1 MTRNTPSR
9 SSGASGKGKGAR
21 RGGGSQPGQVA
32 RPRWGKPH
40 RPEATDREG
49 LTARTAP
56 VVPGEAPVEKP
67 VPAEKPARGDKPVR
81 GEKQAR
87 GEKPA
92 RAEKGAQGE
101 KGARAEKGAQGEK
114 GAAGAARKAPRKQA
128 VRPPKALRGAGTRPA
143 RPETP
148 SGEPLAG
155 QRYEVEVGPVAHGG
169 GHCVAR
175 HEGRVLFVRHAL
187 PGEKVVA
194 QVTEGTTTS
203 RFLRADA
210 VEVLEPA
217 KERIEAPCPFA
228 GPGKCGGCDWQHVTP
243 GGQRKLKAAVLTEQ
257 LAKLAGLT
265 PAEVGWD
272 GSVEPVGGKLQAGQ
286 VPAWRTRVQYA
297 VEAETGKVGLRKH
310 RSHEVQVI
318 DRCLIA
324 AEGVT
329 ELGIESRDWPGVAS
343 VEVVAASGS
352 SDRQVVLTPRDGA
365 QLPLVELDK
374 PVSIARVDAQG
385 DLHKVHGRSFVR
397 ERAVGRTWRVSNGG
411 FWQIHPEAPDTLVDA
426 VLDGLDPQWG
436 ENALDLYC
444 GVGLFAGALADRVG
458 EDGAVLGIESAKQ
471 AVVDARHNLAA
482 LDNVRIECDRVET
495 LLPRTGI
502 TATDLI
508 VLDPP
513 RAGAGRETV
522 AHLVGLEARRIA
534 YVACDPAALARDL
547 AFFRE
552 GGYRPV
558 SLRAFDLFPMTHH
571 FECVAILEP
580 VGV

>member
-1 MTRNTPSR
+1 MTRNNPPR
-9 SSGASGKGKGAR
+9 SGGKSGKAGKTGKAGKSGAR
-21 RGGGSQPGQVA
+21 PGQVA
-32 RPRWGKPH
+32 HPRWSNRAA
-40 RPEATDREG
+40 RPAATDREG
-49 LTARTAP
+49 YTAQTAPLAPRETAPADEPRARRAREDRADAPRQQQGRAQGGTDRPKGRTA
-56 VVPGEAPVEKP
+56 A
-67 VPAEKPARGDKPVR
+67 
-81 GEKQAR
+81 
-87 GEKPA
+87 
-92 RAEKGAQGE
+92 
-101 KGARAEKGAQGEK
+101 
-114 GAAGAARKAPRKQA
+114 KQA
-128 VRPPKALRGAGTRPA
+128 VRPPKALRTAESAPRASKSPKA
-143 RPETP
+143 PKAPVAPKVP
-148 SGEPLAG
+148 SGDSLVGE
-155 QRYEVEVGPVAHGG
+155 RYEVEVGPVAHGG

-175 HEGRVLFVRHAL
+175 HEGRVLFVRHTL
-187 PGEKVVA
+187 PGERVIA
-194 QVTEGTTTS
+194 EITDGTTTS

-210 VEVLEPA
+210 VEVLDAA
-217 KERIEAPCPFA
+217 KDRIAAPCPFS
-228 GPGKCGGCDWQHVTP
+228 GPGLCGGCDWQHVTP
-243 GGQRKLKAAVLTEQ
+243 GGQRKLKGQVLTEQ

-265 PAEVGWD
+265 PAEAGWD
-272 GSVEPVGGKLQAGQ
+272 GSVEPVGGKLPAGE

-297 VEAETGKVGLRKH
+297 VDRESGSVGLRKH
-310 RSHEVQVI
+310 RSHDIQPI

-329 ELGIESRDWPGVAS
+329 ELGIESRDWTGLVS
-343 VEVVAASGS
+343 VDAIAASGS
-352 SDRQVVLTPRDGA
+352 SDRQVILRPAPGE

-374 PVSIARVDAQG
+374 PVSITRVDEQ
-385 DLHKVHGRSFVR
+385 DLFHRVHGRTFVR
-397 ERAVGRTWRVSNGG
+397 ERAAGRTWRVSDGG

-436 ENALDLYC
+436 EMALDLYC

-458 EDGAVLGIESAKQ
+458 EEGAVLGIESSKR
-471 AVVDARHNLAA
+471 AVEDARHNLAA
-482 LDNVRIECDRVET
+482 LENVRIECDRVET

-522 AHLVGLEARRIA
+522 AHLAGLEARRIA

-580 VGV
+580 VGAQ

>member
-9 SSGASGKGKGAR
+9 SSGSSGKGAR
-21 RGGGSQPGQVA
+21 KGAAKPGKVA
-32 RPRWGKPH
+32 RPRWGKPV
-40 RPEATDREG
+40 RPAATDRDGFTAQTAPLAPGEPAPARPAEADTG
-49 LTARTAP
+49 KPKAARTQKTDSAQKAERTQKAERSKDGAP
-56 VVPGEAPVEKP
+56 KGDRARGSRAQASRTPGE
-67 VPAEKPARGDKPVR
+67 R
-81 GEKQAR
+81 
-87 GEKPA
+87 
-92 RAEKGAQGE
+92 
-101 KGARAEKGAQGEK
+101 
-114 GAAGAARKAPRKQA
+114 PRKQA
-128 VRPPKALRGAGTRPA
+128 VRPPKALRTAPRAA

-148 SGEPLAG
+148 SGDPLAG

-194 QVTEGTTTS
+194 LVTEGTSTS

-210 VEVLEPA
+210 VEILEPA
-217 KERIEAPCPFA
+217 KERIAPPCPFS

-243 GGQRKLKAAVLTEQ
+243 GGQRKLKGQVLTEQ

-265 PAEVGWD
+265 PAEAGWD
-272 GSVEPVGGKLQAGQ
+272 GSVEPVGGKLPAGQ
-286 VPAWRTRVQYA
+286 VPTWRTRVQYA
-297 VEAETGKVGLRKH
+297 VDQETGKVGLRKH
-310 RSHEVQVI
+310 RSHEVQPV

-329 ELGIESRDWPGVAS
+329 ELGIEARDWPGIAS
-343 VEVVAASGS
+343 VEVIAASGS
-352 SDRQVVLTPRDGA
+352 SDRQVVLTPRPGA

-374 PVSIARVDAQG
+374 PVSIARVDDQG
-385 DLHKVHGRSFVR
+385 DIHRVHGRSFVR
-397 ERAVGRTWRVSNGG
+397 ERATGRTWRVSNGG

-458 EDGAVLGIESAKQ
+458 EEGAVLGIESSKQ
-471 AVVDARHNLAA
+471 AVADARHNLAA

-513 RAGAGRETV
+513 RSGAGRETV

-571 FECVAILEP
+571 FECVAVLEP
-580 VGV
+580 IGK

>member
-9 SSGASGKGKGAR
+9 SSGSSGKGAR
-21 RGGGSQPGQVA
+21 KGAAKPGKVA
-32 RPRWGKPH
+32 RPRWGKPV
-40 RPEATDREG
+40 RPAATDRDGFTAQTAPLAPGEPAPARPAEADTG
-49 LTARTAP
+49 KPKAARTQKTDGAQKAERTQKAERSKDGAP
-56 VVPGEAPVEKP
+56 KGDRAQGSRAQASRTPGE
-67 VPAEKPARGDKPVR
+67 R
-81 GEKQAR
+81 
-87 GEKPA
+87 
-92 RAEKGAQGE
+92 
-101 KGARAEKGAQGEK
+101 
-114 GAAGAARKAPRKQA
+114 PRKQA
-128 VRPPKALRGAGTRPA
+128 VRPPKALRTAPRAA

-148 SGEPLAG
+148 SGDPLAG

-194 QVTEGTTTS
+194 LVTEGTSTS

-210 VEVLEPA
+210 VEILEPA
-217 KERIEAPCPFA
+217 KERIAPPCPFS

-243 GGQRKLKAAVLTEQ
+243 GGQRKLKGQVLTEQ

-265 PAEVGWD
+265 PAEAGWD
-272 GSVEPVGGKLQAGQ
+272 GSVEPVGGKLPAGQ
-286 VPAWRTRVQYA
+286 VPTWRTRVQYA
-297 VEAETGKVGLRKH
+297 VDQETGKVGLRKH
-310 RSHEVQVI
+310 RSHEVQPV

-329 ELGIESRDWPGVAS
+329 ELGIEARDWPGIAS
-343 VEVVAASGS
+343 VEVIAASGS
-352 SDRQVVLTPRDGA
+352 SDRQVVLTPRPGA

-374 PVSIARVDAQG
+374 PVSIARVDDQG
-385 DLHKVHGRSFVR
+385 DIHRVHGRSFVR
-397 ERAVGRTWRVSNGG
+397 ERATGRTWRVSNGG

-458 EDGAVLGIESAKQ
+458 EEGAVLGIESSKQ
-471 AVVDARHNLAA
+471 AVADARHNLAA

-513 RAGAGRETV
+513 RSGAGARPSRTWSAWRRAGSRTSPATRRRSPGTWRSSARAATGRSRCGPSTCS
-522 AHLVGLEARRIA
+522 R
-534 YVACDPAALARDL
+534 
-547 AFFRE
+547 
-552 GGYRPV
+552 
-558 SLRAFDLFPMTHH
+558 
-571 FECVAILEP
+571 
-580 VGV
+580 

>member
-9 SSGASGKGKGAR
+9 SSGSSGKGAR
-21 RGGGSQPGQVA
+21 KGAAKPGKVA
-32 RPRWGKPH
+32 RPRWGKPV
-40 RPEATDREG
+40 RPAATDRDGFTAQTAPLAPGEPAPARPAEADTG
-49 LTARTAP
+49 KPKAARTQKTDGAQKAERTQKAERSKDGAP
-56 VVPGEAPVEKP
+56 KGDRAQGSRAQASRTPGE
-67 VPAEKPARGDKPVR
+67 R
-81 GEKQAR
+81 
-87 GEKPA
+87 
-92 RAEKGAQGE
+92 
-101 KGARAEKGAQGEK
+101 
-114 GAAGAARKAPRKQA
+114 PRKQA
-128 VRPPKALRGAGTRPA
+128 VRPPKALRTAPRAA

-148 SGEPLAG
+148 SGDPLAG

-194 QVTEGTTTS
+194 LVTEGTSTS

-210 VEVLEPA
+210 VEILEPA
-217 KERIEAPCPFA
+217 KERIAPPCPFS

-243 GGQRKLKAAVLTEQ
+243 GGQRKLKGQVLTEQ

-265 PAEVGWD
+265 PAEAGWD
-272 GSVEPVGGKLQAGQ
+272 GSVEPVGGKLPAGQ
-286 VPAWRTRVQYA
+286 VPTWRTRVQYA
-297 VEAETGKVGLRKH
+297 VDQETGKVGLRKH
-310 RSHEVQVI
+310 RSHEVQPV

-329 ELGIESRDWPGVAS
+329 ELGIEARDWPGIAS
-343 VEVVAASGS
+343 VEVIAASGS
-352 SDRQVVLTPRDGA
+352 SDRQVVLTPRPGA

-374 PVSIARVDAQG
+374 PVSIARVDDQG
-385 DLHKVHGRSFVR
+385 DIHRVHGRSFVR
-397 ERAVGRTWRVSNGG
+397 ERATGRTWRVSNGG

-458 EDGAVLGIESAKQ
+458 EEGAVLGIESSKQ
-471 AVVDARHNLAA
+471 AVADARHNLAA

-513 RAGAGRETV
+513 RSGAGRETV

-571 FECVAILEP
+571 FECVAVLEP
-580 VGV
+580 IGK

>member
-1 MTRNTPSR
+1 MTRNTPPR
-9 SSGASGKGKGAR
+9 SSGSSGKGAR
-21 RGGGSQPGQVA
+21 RGGSQPGQVS
-32 RPRWGKPH
+32 RPRWGRPA
-40 RPEATDREG
+40 RPEATDRDG

-56 VVPGEAPVEKP
+56 IVPGEQA
-67 VPAEKPARGDKPVR
+67 PAEDRKPG
-81 GEKQAR
+81 QAAA
-87 GEKPA
+87 G
-92 RAEKGAQGE
+92 RAAAGKG
-101 KGARAEKGAQGEK
+101 GAK
-114 GAAGAARKAPRKQA
+114 GAAKGAGKGAAKAAAGKGAAKGAEGAAGAAGASGAARKAPRKQA
-128 VRPPKALRGAGTRPA
+128 VRPPKALRTGPA
-143 RPETP
+143 RAPRQETP

-194 QVTEGTTTS
+194 LVTEGTTTS

-217 KERIEAPCPFA
+217 KERIEAPCPFS

-243 GGQRKLKAAVLTEQ
+243 GGQRKLKASVLTEQ

-265 PAEVGWD
+265 PAEAGWD
-272 GSVEPVGGKLQAGQ
+272 GSVEPVGGKLPAGQ

-297 VEAETGKVGLRKH
+297 VDPETGKVGLRKH
-310 RSHEVQVI
+310 RSHDVQPI

-329 ELGIESRDWPGVAS
+329 ELGIEARDWPGVAS
-343 VEVVAASGS
+343 VEVIAASGS
-352 SDRQVVLTPRDGA
+352 SDRQVVLTPRPGA

-374 PVSIARVDAQG
+374 PVSIARIDEQ
-385 DLHKVHGRSFVR
+385 DNIHKVHGRSFVR
-397 ERAVGRTWRVSNGG
+397 ERAAGRTWRVSNGG

-458 EDGAVLGIESAKQ
+458 EEGAVLGIESAKQ

-513 RAGAGRETV
+513 RSGAGRETV

-547 AFFRE
+547 GFFRE

-580 VGV
+580 VGE

>member
-1 MTRNTPSR
+1 M
-9 SSGASGKGKGAR
+9 
-21 RGGGSQPGQVA
+21 
-32 RPRWGKPH
+32 PR
-40 RPEATDREG
+40 
-49 LTARTAP
+49 
-56 VVPGEAPVEKP
+56 V
-67 VPAEKPARGDKPVR
+67 
-81 GEKQAR
+81 
-87 GEKPA
+87 
-92 RAEKGAQGE
+92 
-101 KGARAEKGAQGEK
+101 
-114 GAAGAARKAPRKQA
+114 
-128 VRPPKALRGAGTRPA
+128 
-143 RPETP
+143 P
-148 SGEPLAG
+148 SGDPLVG
-155 QRYEVEVGPVAHGG
+155 ERYEVEVGPVAHGG

-187 PGEKVVA
+187 PGERVIA

-210 VEVLEPA
+210 VEVLEAA
-217 KERIEAPCPFA
+217 KDRIPAPCPFS
-228 GPGKCGGCDWQHVTP
+228 GPGRCGGCDWQHVTP
-243 GGQRKLKAAVLTEQ
+243 GGQRKLKGAVLTEQ

-265 PAEVGWD
+265 PDQAGWD
-272 GSVEPVGGKLQAGQ
+272 GSVEPVGGKLAPGE

-297 VEAETGKVGLRKH
+297 VDPESGKVGLRRH
-310 RSHEVQVI
+310 RSHGIEPV
-318 DRCLIA
+318 DHCLIA
-324 AEGVT
+324 AEGVS
-329 ELGIESRDWPGVAS
+329 ELGVEGRSWPGVAT
-343 VEVVAASGS
+343 VEVIAASGS
-352 SDRQVVLTPRDGA
+352 SDRQLVLTPVPGA

-374 PVSIARVDAQG
+374 PVSISRIDEQE
-385 DLHKVHGRSFVR
+385 LFHRVHGRTFVR
-397 ERAVGRTWRVSNGG
+397 ERAAGRTWRVSNGG

-426 VLDGLDPQWG
+426 VVEGLDPQWG
-436 ENALDLYC
+436 ESALDLYC

-458 EDGAVLGIESAKQ
+458 EEGAVLGIESSKQ
-471 AVVDARHNLAA
+471 AVVDARHNLAE

-502 TATDLI
+502 TSTDLI

-522 AHLVGLEARRIA
+522 RHLAGLAARRIA

-580 VGV
+580 VAPVSPAESGDGAGWEY